1 MTGVEMTEKEI
12 LENLESAKLLI
23 CERTTSRT
31 INPGTMCIGSFED
44 LLKKK
49 NAVFKTTDTLSNGK
63 SYIYISAG
71 IYECLPDGSFR
82 NIHAKIRKLIY
93 LGYLDV
99 KQGRLVKTNKQ

>member
-1 MTGVEMTEKEI
+1 MTGREI

-23 CERTTSRT
+23 CERSTSRL
-31 INPGTMCIGSFED
+31 INPGTMRIGSFED

-49 NAVFKTTDTLSNGK
+49 NAVSKSTYTFSNGNGK

-82 NIHAKIRKLIY
+82 NIHTQIRKLIY

-99 KQGRLVKTNKQ
+99 ERGCLVRTNKQ